1 MFRLYRYDKKSYMS
15 IEHRLW
21 PWFFRILTCLLQ
33 GRSFMQQS
41 GLEMSMQCKNC
52 WRAVLKLV
60 WSDEQTAKDVEKL
73 FLEGL
78 WLHSQPTLLR
88 CFCWVINMNRVNHA
102 ELASIDDRVS
112 ATFGTELSEVKS
124 ILSIPSIIRHQP
136 HFEQNRLVLKDVN
149 AADVHGVAWINLAK
163 HSTCR
168 FILTWRAFP
177 KVTPLM
183 LAVELM
189 PRSQEYSQMV
199 DCLLTQGP
207 CFFSVGFWEN
217 PMRIIEFWIGLHKF
231 WRLPNKN
238 QWFSEFAHHLLL
250 SRCTAEATIECW
262 LVTFRWGDV
271 YHDHHDQLFEWVS
284 LCS

>member
-1 MFRLYRYDKKSYMS
+1 
-15 IEHRLW
+15 
-21 PWFFRILTCLLQ
+21 
-33 GRSFMQQS
+33 
-41 GLEMSMQCKNC
+41 
-52 WRAVLKLV
+52 
-60 WSDEQTAKDVEKL
+60 
-73 FLEGL
+73 
-78 WLHSQPTLLR
+78 
-88 CFCWVINMNRVNHA
+88 MNRVNHA

-112 ATFGTELSEVKS
+112 ATFGTEFSEVKS

-163 HSTCR
+163 HSTFR

-207 CFFSVGFWEN
+207 CFFSVGF
-217 PMRIIEFWIGLHKF
+217 
-231 WRLPNKN
+231 
-238 QWFSEFAHHLLL
+238 
-250 SRCTAEATIECW
+250 
-262 LVTFRWGDV
+262 
-271 YHDHHDQLFEWVS
+271 
-284 LCS
+284 

>member
-1 MFRLYRYDKKSYMS
+1 M
-15 IEHRLW
+15 
-21 PWFFRILTCLLQ
+21 
-33 GRSFMQQS
+33 
-41 GLEMSMQCKNC
+41 
-52 WRAVLKLV
+52 
-60 WSDEQTAKDVEKL
+60 
-73 FLEGL
+73 
-78 WLHSQPTLLR
+78 
-88 CFCWVINMNRVNHA
+88 NMVNHA

-124 ILSIPSIIRHQP
+124 ILSIRSIIRHQP

-163 HSTCR
+163 HSTFR

-207 CFFSVGFWEN
+207 CFFSVGF
-217 PMRIIEFWIGLHKF
+217 
-231 WRLPNKN
+231 
-238 QWFSEFAHHLLL
+238 
-250 SRCTAEATIECW
+250 
-262 LVTFRWGDV
+262 
-271 YHDHHDQLFEWVS
+271 
-284 LCS
+284 

>member
-1 MFRLYRYDKKSYMS
+1 MS
-15 IEHRLW
+15 IYIVCDGDFSGSWIR
-21 PWFFRILTCLLQ
+21 LLQ
-33 GRSFMQQS
+33 GQSFMQQS

-60 WSDEQTAKDVEKL
+60 WSDEQTTKDVEKL
-73 FLEGL
+73 YLEGL
-78 WLHSQPTLLR
+78 WLYSQPTLLR

-102 ELASIDDRVS
+102 ELVSIDDRVS

-149 AADVHGVAWINLAK
+149 AADVHGVAWMNLAK
-163 HSTCR
+163 HSTCW

-177 KVTPLM
+177 EVTPLM

-207 CFFSVGFWEN
+207 CFLKPWVFERIPWESSSFGCDC
-217 PMRIIEFWIGLHKF
+217 PTKT
-231 WRLPNKN
+231 
-238 QWFSEFAHHLLL
+238 QWFSEFAHRLLL

-262 LVTFRWGDV
+262 LVTFRWGDFFN
-271 YHDHHDQLFEWVS
+271 HDHHDQLFEWVS